1 MSFCSVRCFAINRRV
16 GGNVDEDLP
25 RTRTGIERER
35 ANGNEDRHQIFRQTG
50 RRNERHLE
58 DRHQIFWPEIRRGLI
73 DSHQVNQYFGISLA
87 APVAGDAGGN
97 PVIG

>member
-1 MSFCSVRCFAINRRV
+1 MRSKDRHHARSKDTVRSKDKNEV
-16 GGNVDEDLP
+16 
-25 RTRTGIERER
+25 RTNEVRTGIKLSAQRSGEEYM
-35 ANGNEDRHQIFRQTG
+35 D
-50 RRNERHLE
+50 
-58 DRHQIFWPEIRRGLI
+58 GLI